1 MHFLTVNTEWAVHN
15 ESQLD
20 LNTSAFNSFI
30 SLFPNMRVFEGHTC
44 SGGECKR
51 NVMNHCRCSIFCW
64 QDENAAWVRR
74 VNLVRSIFSRTLQE
88 YANLNNFSRRY
99 LSINVSVDIVGR
111 DDSTMRGNTTTTTT
125 QLLPL
130 IPDVL
135 LHLRCS
141 DTLHHARYG
150 FTPFK
155 AYLPLIPSNA
165 RYIYVTSDHPGRQGN
180 DEKRNSGR
188 GCTEVCRA
196 LHTYL
201 STHFPQATV
210 VVKRGEDVLI
220 AMAQMFLANVTICS
234 ASTFCLWPAVAKID
248 NIAYFPLSA
257 VVLNNKAVDLG
268 PNFKWLTD
276 RFINFRNNE
285 RVEEIIATLTQ

>member
-1 MHFLTVNTEWAVHN
+1 
-15 ESQLD
+15 
-20 LNTSAFNSFI
+20 
-30 SLFPNMRVFEGHTC
+30 MRVYEQQTC
-44 SGGECKR
+44 GGGGEGDCKG
-51 NVMNHCRCSIFCW
+51 NVRAHCRCSIFCW
-64 QDENAAWVRR
+64 QDGNAAWVKRTP
-74 VNLVRSIFSRTLQE
+74 LIRSIFSRTLQE
-88 YANLNNFSRRY
+88 YSNMNKFSTSY
-99 LSINVSVDIVGR
+99 LTINSSVDILLGTVDSGR
-111 DDSTMRGNTTTTTT
+111 
-125 QLLPL
+125 LPL

-141 DTLHHARYG
+141 DTFHHARYG
-150 FTPFK
+150 FMPFK
-155 AYLPLIPSNA
+155 AYLPLIPANA

-201 STHFPQATV
+201 SSHFPHAVV
-210 VVKRGEDVLI
+210 VVKRGEDVLV

-234 ASTFCLWPAVAKID
+234 ASTFCLWPAVAKVD

-276 RFINFRNNE
+276 KVINFHNNE
-285 RVEEIIATLTQ
+285 RVEDIIATLTK